1 MEDLK
6 KISATRRRVYIV
18 FIIYSGQIFHK
29 NRWESTRGKN
39 GGSTLMVHVN
49 NITIIGTRII
59 VTTKER
65 IFHKAFIKIEG
76 IGF

>member
-1 MEDLK
+1 
-6 KISATRRRVYIV
+6 
-18 FIIYSGQIFHK
+18 
-29 NRWESTRGKN
+29 
-39 GGSTLMVHVN
+39 MVHVN

-76 IGF
+76 IGFWDFFSQSFSWNRINKILWFILKFQDKKGNCCVEELRRK

>member
-1 MEDLK
+1 M
-6 KISATRRRVYIV
+6 
-18 FIIYSGQIFHK
+18 FIIYTGQIFHK

-39 GGSTLMVHVN
+39 GGGILMVHMN

-65 IFHKAFIKIEG
+65 IFHKAFIKKEG